1 MKKSLLFILLITYA
15 FSILKPTLPFVCDIV
30 AHVLF
35 FHHHINTVHKV
46 NGKQHVHY
54 EMIKEAKKE
63 SKESGH
69 SGIQKVNTTDD
80 HPFLPFHN
88 KFISYDK
95 AEKIFWPETIKLFS
109 RSISNNYPPPKLQ
122 FV

>member
-1 MKKSLLFILLITYA
+1 MKKILLYILLITYA

-35 FHHHINTVHKV
+35 FHHHISTVHKV

-54 EMIKEAKKE
+54 EIISEAKKE

-69 SGIQKVNTTDD
+69 SGITKVNPTDD

-88 KFISYDK
+88 KSISYDNVD
-95 AEKIFWPETIKLFS
+95 EQFWPETIKVFS
-109 RSISNNYPPPKLQ
+109 RPISNNYPPPKQQ